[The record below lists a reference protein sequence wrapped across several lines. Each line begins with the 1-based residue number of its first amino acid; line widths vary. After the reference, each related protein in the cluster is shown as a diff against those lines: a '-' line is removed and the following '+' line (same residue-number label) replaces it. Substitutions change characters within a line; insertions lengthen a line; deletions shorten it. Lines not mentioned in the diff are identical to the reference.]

1 MLARLDRTMAALHI
15 EVDPGW
21 HRLLRDR
28 SATRDDY
35 CRQLVV
41 TYGFE
46 SPFELACARTPGLAG
61 AIDLRGRRRAGL
73 IVQDLLALGVAPENV
88 ADIRCDSPARFQDPV
103 EALAWMYVVERP
115 TLIHGALRD
124 ELTARLVDLAPATA
138 YLGAYAGTAS
148 KRWAELGIALDRVC
162 ISDKVCRRVIDAAH
176 AAVCARRDWR
186 AGSAPVRSVAPARRD
201 EPATARP
208 AGG

>member
-1 MLARLDRTMAALHI
+1 MLARLDRTMAPLHV

-28 SATRDDY
+28 GATRDDY
-35 CRQLVV
+35 CRQLIV

-46 SPFELACARTPGLAG
+46 SPFELACARTPGLVH

-73 IVQDLLALGVAPENV
+73 IVQDLLALGMAPEHV
-88 ADIRCDSPARFQDPV
+88 ADIRCDAPAWFQDPV

-115 TLIHGALRD
+115 TLIHGELRE
-124 ELTARLVDLAPATA
+124 ELASRCVDLARATA

-148 KRWAELGIALDRVC
+148 KRWAELGIALDRICV
-162 ISDKVCRRVIDAAH
+162 SDKVCRRVIDAAH
-176 AAVCARRDWR
+176 AAACARSDWR
-186 AGSAPVRSVAPARRD
+186 AGSAPVRSIGLARRD